1 LTQATIRFPGVRLT
15 DKAYAR
21 LLDQLSGHN
30 FDQIDP
36 DLRANIL
43 AFYGDP
49 NAPNAIKKKPA
60 DWQKTQDELVKLRA
74 LPAPAPA
81 GSKAEGQ
88 VEPEAQPVEFFLGD
102 PARTE

>member
-1 LTQATIRFPGVRLT
+1 
-15 DKAYAR
+15 
-21 LLDQLSGHN
+21 LSGHN
-30 FDQIDP
+30 FDQNRSRFAGEHFGLLWRP
-36 DLRANIL
+36 ERTQ
-43 AFYGDP
+43 
-49 NAPNAIKKKPA
+49 AIKKKPA

-102 PARTE
+102 PARE